1 MSRSPNGPPAPSAPA
16 APPSPELSL
25 PDPIGAQT
33 RWRAVFENVPDA
45 VTEID
50 LEGRILLTNRPL
62 HGLPADAV
70 AGTIVYDQ
78 VPERLQPGLRAAI
91 EEVVRTGRPLAR
103 EARAPNL
110 AGEDSWWVTRF
121 VPIKIEGRVV
131 RVLLVASEITALK
144 RAERALRR
152 SEERLALALDA
163 AEYGVW
169 DWDVRSGEV
178 VYGDRWISM
187 LGYRREEVE
196 PTLEAWRSRV
206 HPDDLPRAEAAL
218 EAHFRAET
226 EAYMVENR
234 MRCRDGSWLWVMA
247 RGKVVARAAD
257 GRPLRMA
264 GTHRDISE
272 RKRADA
278 ERERL
283 IDELRRALADVKTL
297 SGLLPICG
305 SCKKIRDDRGYWQ
318 RIEQFLADHSKAQF
332 SHGLCPGCADRLKAE
347 LDARPTPKRS
357 A

>member
-1 MSRSPNGPPAPSAPA
+1 MFRPPNGPPGPSSA
-16 APPSPELSL
+16 APPSSPDVHT
-25 PDPIGAQT
+25 PDPVGAQE

-50 LEGRILLTNRPL
+50 LEGRILVTNRPL
-62 HGLPADAV
+62 RDRSAEAAAGL
-70 AGTIVYDQ
+70 TLYDQ
-78 VPERLQPGLRAAI
+78 VPERLRPGLRAAV

-103 EARAPNL
+103 EARAPNP
-110 AGEDSWWVTRF
+110 AGEDAWWITRF

-144 RAERALRR
+144 RAESALRS

-169 DWDVRSGEV
+169 DWDVRTGHV
-178 VYGDRWISM
+178 VYNDRWIAM
-187 LGYRREEVE
+187 LGYDRADVE
-196 PTLEAWRSRV
+196 PSFEAWRSRV
-206 HPDDLPRAEAAL
+206 HPADLPKAEAAL
-218 EAHFRAET
+218 AAHFRGET
-226 EAYMVENR
+226 EAYMVETR
-234 MRCRDGSWLWVMA
+234 MRCKDGSWLWVMA
-247 RGKVVARAAD
+247 RGKVVARAGD
-257 GRPLRMA
+257 GTPLRMA
-264 GTHRDISE
+264 GTHRDIAE

-283 IDELRRALADVKTL
+283 IAELRHALADVKTL

-332 SHGLCPGCADRLKAE
+332 SHGLCPGCAERLKAE
-347 LDARPTPKRS
+347 LDAKPAPKRG